1 MFSESYGAT
10 DKGIGKIILET
21 DSLMPKPA
29 LESDAYRFSEVG
41 GYHS

>member
-21 DSLMPKPA
+21 DCLMLKPA
-29 LESDAYRFSEVG
+29 LESGAYRFSEVG
-41 GYHS
+41 GYHW